1 MNFVFDLYGT
11 LADIWT
17 DEGKAEVWRSLSEAL
32 RGCRRRYKF
41 AREQYASLCAV
52 EKKYEGHEFDLLK
65 VFEKMLA
72 SEGKDTSLAVQV
84 AHNFRDAS
92 MIRLSLFPHVAE
104 ILSGLKAR
112 GAGVYLL
119 SNAQSCFTRREL
131 DTLGIT
137 ELFDGII
144 ISSEVGWK
152 KPHKEIFD
160 IAFEKFGICAEDSIY
175 VGNDMMDDI
184 LGASGAGMRTVY
196 IETEQSRKYDGK
208 ALPSPDL
215 VAKDHEDL
223 KKILFS
229 LAENGAK

>member
-17 DEGKAEVWRSLSEAL
+17 DEGKAEVWRTLSGAV
-32 RGCRRRYKF
+32 RGCRRRYAQTRAIYNK
-41 AREQYASLCAV
+41 LCA
-52 EKKYEGHEFDLLK
+52 EEIKYKGHEFDLLG
-65 VFEKMLA
+65 VFEKMLLE
-72 SEGKDTSLAVQV
+72 EGKDLSLASQV
-84 AHNFRDAS
+84 AWDFRDAS
-92 MIRLSLFPHVAE
+92 MIRLSLFPLVRE
-104 ILSGLKAR
+104 MLIGLKER

-131 DTLGIT
+131 DTLGLT

-160 IAFEKFGICAEDSIY
+160 IAFEKFGITKDNSYY

-184 LGASGAGMRTVY
+184 FGATSAGMRTVY
-196 IETEQSRKYDGK
+196 IETEQSRNYKD
-208 ALPSPDL
+208 ASLPSPTY
-215 VAKDHEDL
+215 VAENHEEL
-223 KKILFS
+223 CKLLFT
-229 LAENGAK
+229 LAEKIIP

>member
-1 MNFVFDLYGT
+1 MNFIFDLYGT

-41 AREQYASLCAV
+41 AKEQYASLCAA

-65 VFEKMLA
+65 VFEKMLL
-72 SEGKDTSLAVQV
+72 SEGKDTSFAGQV

-92 MIRLSLFPHVAE
+92 MIRLSLFPHVME
-104 ILSGLKAR
+104 MLSGLRAR

-131 DTLGIT
+131 DTLGIA

-160 IAFEKFGICAEDSIY
+160 IAFEKFGICAEDSFY

-184 LGASGAGMRTVY
+184 LGATGAGMRTVY
-196 IETEQSRKYDGK
+196 IETEQSRNYDVES
-208 ALPSPDL
+208 LPSPTFI
-215 VAKDHEDL
+215 AKDHEDL

-229 LAENGAK
+229 LAEGAK